1 MRRLRYVFLLLVTLG
16 FAIGIAASLISSQ
29 RSAELTSS
37 RIQLSA
43 WSLAQLEHEFLKFHA
58 SLRLFQ
64 ADKLLA
70 EQLQLDYDLLW
81 NRLEVFLNGEENRA
95 IRERFDAAALARSLL
110 NQLKQDE
117 ALLFAPQLQPSEQIE
132 QLITAY
138 SQYQQPIRRLIV
150 RNFTGPEAASIV
162 DEAHAQR
169 FLTQGLLLTHPLLD
183 SFTSYGTQLLW
194 PLTPVPTAWSSIFI
208 IDPLYTV
215 PLCIAVALGLL
226 YGLRDTTG
234 QKTATKAP
242 ALALLVSSLYLGFTV
257 AGKYMAEQRVEAE
270 LARQGIEAQQIFSTT
285 TPFNSLLWRVIVLD
299 GDDYHEALVSWFDD
313 TPPTLER
320 IPRGTHLAAALADS
334 PAHARLAW
342 FTNGVLRYDQLGNHL
357 VVTDIRLGMTG
368 FHPFRFDFA
377 TLENGQWR
385 VHDNI
390 QRLPVER
397 GDVSRLQLLW
407 ARIWQPEVQVPL
419 LVWADELRKV
429 PLASSDLP

>member
-1 MRRLRYVFLLLVTLG
+1 MDSITQAVLGATIQGALLGRWQGRKALLYGAMLGTLPDLDVVIDYGDAVADMTYHRGFSHSLFVLTGLALFLTWITRRFRNPPGY
-16 FAIGIAASLISSQ
+16 
-29 RSAELTSS
+29 SA
-37 RIQLSA
+37 Q
-43 WSLAQLEHEFLKFHA
+43 
-58 SLRLFQ
+58 RLFVTVW
-64 ADKLLA
+64 L
-70 EQLQLDYDLLW
+70 
-81 NRLEVFLNGEENRA
+81 V
-95 IRERFDAAALARSLL
+95 
-110 NQLKQDE
+110 
-117 ALLFAPQLQPSEQIE
+117 
-132 QLITAY
+132 LI
-138 SQYQQPIRRLIV
+138 
-150 RNFTGPEAASIV
+150 
-162 DEAHAQR
+162 
-169 FLTQGLLLTHPLLD
+169 THPLLD

-226 YGLRDTTG
+226 YGLRDTTE

-270 LARQGIEAQQIFSTT
+270 LARQGIEPQQIFSTT

-299 GDDYHEALVSWFDD
+299 GEDYYEALVSWFDD
-313 TPPTLER
+313 TPPMLER
-320 IPRGTHLAAALADS
+320 IPRGTNLAAALADS

-342 FTNGVLRYDQLGNHL
+342 FTDGVLRYDQLGNHL